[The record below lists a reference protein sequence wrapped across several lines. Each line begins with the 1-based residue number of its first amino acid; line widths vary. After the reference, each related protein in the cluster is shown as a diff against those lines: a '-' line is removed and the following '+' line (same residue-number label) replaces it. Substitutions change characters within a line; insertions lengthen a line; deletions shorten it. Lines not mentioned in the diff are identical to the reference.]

1 MKKRFVSILLA
12 AMTISMSV
20 TAYAA
25 PSISQLIPEAPTVI
39 SGAVNSGE
47 QLIVQNANTDAYTNK
62 TVAETVK
69 KVNDENTKTTMKEIL
84 ADLQVDTKTVVLTEN
99 KKLVNPTLY
108 EPVTPFVDLVLKKE
122 DEIKYQSTGEIKASI
137 TIEAAKDMN
146 KKDALIMQID
156 PNTGKVHFIAI
167 EELNKATGEVTATF
181 PTLGPIALLEK
192 VPVVVKNVSPE
203 KYVDQKIAEVV
214 EKFREEKSNIN
225 LFNVLENLVDTVEKE
240 IEISVNKK
248 INIDDFS
255 SAMGFADLA
264 IKQGED
270 EYLYDMDGEL
280 EAEAHRDLKD
290 TDWERI
296 VTAQDSDF
304 DVEAAKEN
312 PELLTELDP
321 FVLEDSFVM
330 QMNPITGDVDY
341 IEEPTISFA
350 YPETEET
357 AEDSE
362 TVENENEDSDNELM
376 RWTIHDEDKEEEDMP
391 NLVIN
396 AKFTSMGPFAI
407 FMPKTK

>member
-39 SGAVNSGE
+39 SGSVNSGE
-47 QLIVQNANTDAYTNK
+47 ELIVQNANTEAYTNK

-84 ADLQVDTKTVVLTEN
+84 TDLKVDTKKIILTEN

-108 EPVTPFVDLVLKKE
+108 EPVTPFVDLVIKKE
-122 DEIKYQSTGEIKASI
+122 DQVKYESTGEIKASV

-156 PNTGKVHFIAI
+156 PNTGKVYFIAI
-167 EELNKATGEVTATF
+167 EDLDKATGKVTATF
-181 PTLGPIALLEK
+181 PTLGPVALLEK
-192 VPVVVKNVSPE
+192 VPVVVKDVSPE
-203 KYVDQKIAEVV
+203 KYIDKKIAEVV

-225 LFNVLENLVDTVEKE
+225 LLNVLENLVDTVEKE

-255 SAMGFADLA
+255 SSMGFADLA
-264 IKQGED
+264 IKQGEE

-280 EAEAHRDLKD
+280 EAEAHRDLED
-290 TDWERI
+290 TDWERM
-296 VTAQDSDF
+296 VTAQNPDF

-330 QMNPITGDVDY
+330 QMNPVTGDVDY
-341 IEEPTISFA
+341 IEDPTISFA
-350 YPETEET
+350 YAETEEAEETEET
-357 AEDSE
+357 EESE
-362 TVENENEDSDNELM
+362 SELM
-376 RWTIHDEDKEEEDMP
+376 KWTIHDEDKDQEKEEEP